1 VNIMARQRQIT
12 TTRLGRLTHF
22 GRLAGGLI
30 SGAVTEGTRQIV
42 SGRRPSIGDV
52 VLTPANARRMTQKLS
67 EMRGAAMKVGQL
79 LSMDNGQLISPEFS
93 EILSRLR
100 DDAHHMPLGQVAE
113 VLGAAWGENWDD
125 QFERF
130 VFTPLAAAS
139 IGQVHEAVLNDG
151 RRVAVKVQYPGIR
164 DSIDSDIDNV
174 AGLLRMFKLLPAESD
189 IDSLLDEAKIQL
201 HLEADYL
208 REAGALKQFRQR
220 VAGDDRY
227 ATPEVLDDLT
237 THDVLTMSY
246 LDGMPIE
253 WLEDRAEDERNLAA
267 ASLLEL
273 CLREIFEWGLVQT
286 DPNFANYRY
295 QPKSGTIELMD
306 FGATRVYTTEQ
317 QASMRKLLQAC
328 VDGSGIDVADAAVAV
343 GYLNGNDTP
352 GYRDSIIKLLTTA
365 IEPVR
370 SREDYDF
377 GKSDLASRMSDI
389 VLDMR
394 LKKRVGQMPPVSILF
409 LHRKI
414 GGLYLLLSRLK
425 SRLPVRELVSYADIV
440 PA

>member
-1 VNIMARQRQIT
+1 
-12 TTRLGRLTHF
+12 
-22 GRLAGGLI
+22 LI
-30 SGAVTEGTRQIV
+30 SGAVSESTRQIV

>member
-1 VNIMARQRQIT
+1 MARQRQIT

-130 VFTPLAAAS
+130 IFTPLAAAS

-189 IDSLLDEAKIQL
+189 IDSLMDEAKIQL

-220 VAGDDRY
+220 IAGDDRY

-267 ASLLEL
+267 GSLLEL

-317 QASMRKLLQAC
+317 QASMRNLLQAC

>member
-1 VNIMARQRQIT
+1 MARQRHIT

-189 IDSLLDEAKIQL
+189 IDSLMDEAKIQL

-208 REAGALKQFRQR
+208 REAGALKQFRQK

-267 ASLLEL
+267 GSLLEL

-317 QASMRKLLQAC
+317 QASMRNLLQAC

>member
-1 VNIMARQRQIT
+1 MARQRQIT

-189 IDSLLDEAKIQL
+189 IDSLMDEAKIQL

-208 REAGALKQFRQR
+208 REAGALKQFRQK

-267 ASLLEL
+267 GSLLEL

-317 QASMRKLLQAC
+317 QASMRNLLQAC

>member
-1 VNIMARQRQIT
+1 MARQRQIT

-113 VLGAAWGENWDD
+113 VLGTAWGENWDD

-130 VFTPLAAAS
+130 IFTPLAAAS

-189 IDSLLDEAKIQL
+189 IDSLMDEAKIQL

-208 REAGALKQFRQR
+208 REAGALKQFRQK

-267 ASLLEL
+267 GSLLEL

-317 QASMRKLLQAC
+317 QASMRNLLQAC

>member
-1 VNIMARQRQIT
+1 MARQRHIT

-113 VLGAAWGENWDD
+113 VLGTAWGENWDD

-130 VFTPLAAAS
+130 IFTPLAAAS

-189 IDSLLDEAKIQL
+189 IDSLMDEAKIQL

-208 REAGALKQFRQR
+208 REAGALKQFRQK

-267 ASLLEL
+267 GSLLEL

-317 QASMRKLLQAC
+317 QASMRNLLQAC

>member
-1 VNIMARQRQIT
+1 MARQRQIT

-189 IDSLLDEAKIQL
+189 IDSLMDEAKIQL

-208 REAGALKQFRQR
+208 REAGALKQFRQK

-267 ASLLEL
+267 GSLLEL

-306 FGATRVYTTEQ
+306 FGATRVYTTAQ
-317 QASMRKLLQAC
+317 QASMRHLLQAC

-370 SREDYDF
+370 SREDYYF

>member
-1 VNIMARQRQIT
+1 MARQRQIT

-189 IDSLLDEAKIQL
+189 IDSLMDEAKIQL

-208 REAGALKQFRQR
+208 REAGALKQFRQK

-267 ASLLEL
+267 GSLLEL

-317 QASMRKLLQAC
+317 QASMRNLLQAC
-328 VDGSGIDVADAAVAV
+328 VDGSGIDVADAAAAV
-343 GYLNGNDTP
+343 GYLNGNDAP

>member
-1 VNIMARQRQIT
+1 MARQRQIT
-12 TTRLGRLTHF
+12 TTRLGRLTHY

-189 IDSLLDEAKIQL
+189 IDSLMDEAKIQL

-208 REAGALKQFRQR
+208 REAGALKQFRQK

-267 ASLLEL
+267 GSLLEL

-317 QASMRKLLQAC
+317 QASMRNLLQAC

>member
-1 VNIMARQRQIT
+1 M
-12 TTRLGRLTHF
+12 THF

-189 IDSLLDEAKIQL
+189 IDSLMDEAKIQL

-220 VAGDDRY
+220 IAGDDRY

-267 ASLLEL
+267 GSLLEL

-317 QASMRKLLQAC
+317 QASMRNLLQAC